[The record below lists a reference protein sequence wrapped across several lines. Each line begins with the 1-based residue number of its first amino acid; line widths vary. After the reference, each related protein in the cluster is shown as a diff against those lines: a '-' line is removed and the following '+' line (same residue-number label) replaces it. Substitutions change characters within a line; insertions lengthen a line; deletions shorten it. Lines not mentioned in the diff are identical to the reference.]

1 MLINF
6 IHLLYPEPLSFKA
19 ILFSFNIWIWVVAES
34 DTTWE
39 KLNSQDSKHKKEQ
52 NDNQDDIKQCWD
64 SF

>member
-6 IHLLYPEPLSFKA
+6 IYLLYPEPFSSEA
-19 ILFSFNIWIWVVAES
+19 ILFCFDIWIWVVAES

-52 NDNQDDIKQCWD
+52 EDNQDDIKQCRD